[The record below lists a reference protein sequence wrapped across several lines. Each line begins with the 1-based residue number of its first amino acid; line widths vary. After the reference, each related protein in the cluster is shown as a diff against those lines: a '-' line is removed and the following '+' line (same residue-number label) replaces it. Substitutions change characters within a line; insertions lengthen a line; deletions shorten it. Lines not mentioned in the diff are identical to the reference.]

1 MKMLPARTVLK
12 ISNDER
18 QEFFFPGLDKT
29 GKRVFRAMGSD
40 PKQINLKISQ
50 GNEVTYGPSKM

>member
-1 MKMLPARTVLK
+1 MVLK

-18 QEFFFPGLDKT
+18 QEFFPGLDKT
-29 GKRVFRAMGSD
+29 GKRVFQAMGSD
-40 PKQINLKISQ
+40 PKQINVKVSQ